1 MNQHLF
7 KLYNSIKFYLF
18 GGEEIRQA
26 TEEDNGKIRHHKSI
40 RDAGALLQDEALP
53 LKQRLEAA
61 HNLGVL
67 GYTVQLATEEH
78 EAVEQLNL
86 TACFCPAPGGYE
98 AANICFDFLPTMV
111 DLLGSPERSDEEL
124 VLLLKALSV
133 ACYVHLRNQAR
144 VCSLGLL
151 VTATTLLVPANPRS
165 PMVRKWACH
174 LLDVLCYN
182 NVPALRALRPVPG
195 LQASLERL
203 EAEDWTHWPRNYAE
217 ILLRVLGFWPAE
229 PSQEDDDTDM
239 Q

>member
-1 MNQHLF
+1 
-7 KLYNSIKFYLF
+7 
-18 GGEEIRQA
+18 
-26 TEEDNGKIRHHKSI
+26 
-40 RDAGALLQDEALP
+40 
-53 LKQRLEAA
+53 
-61 HNLGVL
+61 
-67 GYTVQLATEEH
+67 
-78 EAVEQLNL
+78 
-86 TACFCPAPGGYE
+86 
-98 AANICFDFLPTMV
+98 MV

-182 NVPALRALRPVPG
+182 NVPALRALRPVPD
-195 LQASLERL
+195 LQASLELL